1 MKLDSKICYRAVSS
15 RDPRFDGRFFT
26 AVKSTGIYCRPVC
39 PARTPK
45 RSNCLFF
52 PCAAAAEEAGYRP
65 CLRCC
70 PEAAPGT
77 PAWMG
82 TSASVSRALRLIA
95 RGALNGE
102 GVNDLAMR
110 LGMGD
115 RHLRRLFIQHLGA
128 PPKAVAATFR
138 VQLAKKL
145 IDETDLSITE
155 IAFSSGFNSI
165 RRFND
170 AIRETYGCAPS
181 ALRKSARSG
190 SSKKANGY
198 VTLRLSY
205 RPPFSWQRLID
216 FLAPR
221 AIPGVE
227 WIEGGTYRRT
237 MELDEVR
244 GVIEVKPGRGSFLSL
259 RVPVEASRKLAC
271 ITERVRSLF
280 DLHAAPE
287 EIRRHLARDPLLA
300 RRVKARPGLRV
311 PGAWNG
317 FELAVRAIL
326 GQQVTVRGASTLAGR
341 LVSVF
346 GAPLDTEYGKA
357 LNRNFPKP
365 EVLARA
371 NLQKIGIPRTR
382 ADAIRSL
389 AKLCASGGLA
399 FDGSRSIEETMTSLT
414 GIKGLGPWTA
424 QYIAMR
430 ALEDPDAFPAGD
442 LGLRRALAE
451 TKTPL
456 TAARL
461 AEKAEAWRPWRAYAA
476 MHIWMNPDSISGRR

>member
-1 MKLDSKICYRAVSS
+1 MRLDPEICYRAVSS

-26 AVKSTGIYCRPVC
+26 GVRSTGIYCRPIC

-45 RSNCLFF
+45 RSNCTFYA
-52 PCAAAAEEAGYRP
+52 CAAAAEEAGFRP

-95 RGALNGE
+95 QGALNGE
-102 GVNDLAMR
+102 GVDDLAMQ

-128 PPKAVAATFR
+128 SPKAVAATHR

-145 IDETDLSITE
+145 IDETDLPITE

-170 AIRETYGCAPS
+170 AIRKTYGCPPS
-181 ALRKSARSG
+181 ALRKAARSG
-190 SSKKANGY
+190 SARMVNGSI
-198 VTLRLSY
+198 TLRLAY
-205 RPPFSWQRLID
+205 RPPFSWQGLID

-227 WIEGGTYRRT
+227 RIEGNAYLRT
-237 MELDEVR
+237 VDLDGIR
-244 GVIEVKPGRGSFLSL
+244 GVIEVRPGRGAFLML
-259 RVPVEASRKLAC
+259 KVPVESSQKLAL
-271 ITERVRSLF
+271 ITERVRNLF

-287 EIRRHLARDPLLA
+287 EIRKHLARVPEL
-300 RRVKARPGLRV
+300 RVKARPGLRV
-311 PGAWNG
+311 PGAWDG

-326 GQQVTVRGASTLAGR
+326 GQQVTVRGATTLAGR
-341 LVSVF
+341 LVQAF
-346 GAPLDTEYGKA
+346 GAPLETEQDET
-357 LNRNFPKP
+357 LNRIFPEP
-365 EVLARA
+365 DAIARA
-371 NLQKIGIPRTR
+371 NLRKIGIPGAR
-382 ADAIRSL
+382 AAAIRSL
-389 AKLCASGGLA
+389 AKACASGDLA
-399 FDGSRSIEETMTSLT
+399 LDGSRSIEETVSALT
-414 GIKGLGPWTA
+414 GLKGLGPWTA

-430 ALEDPDAFPAGD
+430 ALKDPDALPAGD
-442 LGLRRALAE
+442 LGLRRALSR
-451 TKTPL
+451 TNKPL

-461 AEKAEAWRPWRAYAA
+461 ADMAKAWRPWRAYAA
-476 MHIWMNPDSISGRR
+476 MHVWMKPDLSE